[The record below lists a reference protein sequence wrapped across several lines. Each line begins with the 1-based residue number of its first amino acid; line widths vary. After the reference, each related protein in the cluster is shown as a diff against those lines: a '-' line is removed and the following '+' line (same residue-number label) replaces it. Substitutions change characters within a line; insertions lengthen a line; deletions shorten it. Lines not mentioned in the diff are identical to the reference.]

1 MSLANI
7 ITLASEA
14 EAQQAGYRNARNCP
28 WVRHVSAHCPRQFPG
43 VLAGVL
49 FSAILMSGLP
59 KSGGS
64 APTPSLWYAHPCG
77 VPPSFV
83 RHCRPMDA
91 CLMWRLGRLR
101 IEPALYT

>member
-59 KSGGS
+59 KTGEARLLHHYGMRIHAACPPHLYATAGRWTHASCGG
-64 APTPSLWYAHPCG
+64 LDG
-77 VPPSFV
+77 
-83 RHCRPMDA
+83 
-91 CLMWRLGRLR
+91 
-101 IEPALYT
+101 